1 MPTKIQM
8 LKAIVVCQW
17 LSNFY
22 RPIYLFRY
30 DQKRQEIYII
40 AGEQENIEITI
51 FNDGSWRY
59 VINDEF

>member
-1 MPTKIQM
+1 MPTQEQM
-8 LKAIVVCQW
+8 LVAITTCQW

-30 DQKRQEIYII
+30 DEKRQQIFII

-51 FNDGSWRY
+51 FANGKRRY
-59 VINDEF
+59 EIND

>member
-1 MPTKIQM
+1 M
-8 LKAIVVCQW
+8 LKAIIACQW

-30 DQKRQEIYII
+30 DPKRQEIYII
-40 AGEQENIEITI
+40 SGEQENIEITI
-51 FNDGSWRY
+51 FNDGNWRY

>member
-8 LKAIVVCQW
+8 LKAIVACQW

-22 RPIYLFRY
+22 RSIYLFRY
-30 DQKRQEIYII
+30 DEKRQEIYII

-51 FNDGSWRY
+51 FVSGDWRY
-59 VINDEF
+59 EVDD